1 MKLTSIRHVS
11 GFDVAR
17 PISIGMM
24 LGIMLPLVLL
34 PLLSI
39 FVYGFGKGPGVFWSS
54 LVAPEA
60 VFALKLSMVTSF
72 WATAFNVLFGLF
84 AAYVLS
90 RYDFW
95 GRNAVIVTIS
105 LPTAIPT
112 AVAGFALLLLWGKYG
127 MIGRHFS
134 ENHQIMFTPYAIILA
149 NIFVT
154 FPLAFGVIKPV
165 FDTMSRSLEEASAT
179 IGATRW
185 QTFWHVTLPSLRGA
199 IVSGAL
205 LTFARA
211 VGVRGVS
218 KRFKKSR
225 VLEDIS
231 FDVAEGESLVLLGA
245 SGSGKTTILRIMAG
259 LEQPDSGR
267 VILHGKDVTDLPA
280 RERGVGVIF
289 QAYALF
295 PRMTVEK
302 NIAYGLK
309 IRHHP
314 RKERRETVDRLIKL
328 VQLEQHRKKYPS
340 QLSGGQQQRVAIAR
354 TLAYKP
360 QVLLFDEPFGALD
373 AQTRVHLRREIRAL
387 LRQVKVPSIFIT
399 HDQEE
404 ALELGD
410 RIAVLNNGHLE
421 QVGTPDEVY
430 NHPATEFVATFLG
443 AANLLLGVVSN
454 GAVQIGTAR
463 LPAEKETQKFRDGQS
478 VKLVFRPEDVCLS
491 PDANLPGNC
500 RRLANGVI
508 QEVNFV
514 GAYERLNVRL
524 DLATRPQTG
533 ELAPVYQ
540 VTINTLEKMTGV
552 PILATRPK
560 PEAHTTRYKPGDRVA
575 VGLTSF
581 SLLPNYTLARQ
592 R

>member
-1 MKLTSIRHVS
+1 MKITSIRHVR

-112 AVAGFALLLLWGKYG
+112 AVAGFALLLLWGPQG
-127 MIGRHFS
+127 TLGRLLEPQGVH
-134 ENHQIMFTPYAIILA
+134 IMFTPYAIILA

-211 VGVRGVS
+211 VGEFGSAILVS
-218 KRFKKSR
+218 GNPVARTQTAPLYIFAKFNEGQIEAANAVAI
-225 VLEDIS
+225 VL
-231 FDVAEGESLVLLGA
+231 
-245 SGSGKTTILRIMAG
+245 
-259 LEQPDSGR
+259 
-267 VILHGKDVTDLPA
+267 
-280 RERGVGVIF
+280 
-289 QAYALF
+289 ALF
-295 PRMTVEK
+295 SFFIFSVLFFAR
-302 NIAYGLK
+302 
-309 IRHHP
+309 
-314 RKERRETVDRLIKL
+314 DW
-328 VQLEQHRKKYPS
+328 LE
-340 QLSGGQQQRVAIAR
+340 A
-354 TLAYKP
+354 
-360 QVLLFDEPFGALD
+360 D
-373 AQTRVHLRREIRAL
+373 
-387 LRQVKVPSIFIT
+387 
-399 HDQEE
+399 
-404 ALELGD
+404 
-410 RIAVLNNGHLE
+410 
-421 QVGTPDEVY
+421 
-430 NHPATEFVATFLG
+430 
-443 AANLLLGVVSN
+443 
-454 GAVQIGTAR
+454 
-463 LPAEKETQKFRDGQS
+463 
-478 VKLVFRPEDVCLS
+478 
-491 PDANLPGNC
+491 
-500 RRLANGVI
+500 
-508 QEVNFV
+508 
-514 GAYERLNVRL
+514 
-524 DLATRPQTG
+524 
-533 ELAPVYQ
+533 
-540 VTINTLEKMTGV
+540 
-552 PILATRPK
+552 
-560 PEAHTTRYKPGDRVA
+560 
-575 VGLTSF
+575 
-581 SLLPNYTLARQ
+581 
-592 R
+592 